1 MLLALSMAVDARV
14 PELEGWVQWLTS
26 GAPSEIRNLEVKYEA
41 IYRGHSILLL
51 VSMPVTAWTRL
62 PPSSGFR
69 FVDFVTSENLI
80 PEMIAKDSIS
90 DTMVDV
96 SIDPTPTLARLIE
109 SFAGFQDQL
118 LTNDDDLDQ
127 K

>member
-1 MLLALSMAVDARV
+1 M
-14 PELEGWVQWLTS
+14 
-26 GAPSEIRNLEVKYEA
+26 KYEA

-69 FVDFVTSENLI
+69 FIDFVTSENLI
-80 PEMIAKDSIS
+80 PETIAEDSKS

-96 SIDPTPTLARLIE
+96 PIDPTPTLARLIK
-109 SFAGFQDQL
+109 SLAGFQDQL
-118 LTNDDDLDQ
+118 LAKDDDLDQ